1 MSPAGP
7 TNQHLQRSHA
17 SPSTRIS
24 IGSIFRI
31 ACCSAILFCCISLVG
46 CGPKL
51 DVSRD
56 VELAGGEIKSITL
69 DAIASEQTINVE
81 ASGEQPFHLHVH
93 LLENQDALD
102 NELDRRV
109 EPTMAL
115 AASSNSKSHK
125 VSASVPGG
133 KEAVVRL
140 QSATGQDFS
149 IKLKIS
155 N

>member
-1 MSPAGP
+1 MCAANPI
-7 TNQHLQRSHA
+7 QHLHESQA
-17 SPSTRIS
+17 SQSTGFFNAPICR
-24 IGSIFRI
+24 FV
-31 ACCSAILFCCISLVG
+31 CYSAILFCCISSVG

-69 DAIASEQTINVE
+69 DAISSEQTINVE
-81 ASGEQPFHLHVH
+81 ASADQPFHLHVC
-93 LLENQDALD
+93 LKENELALD
-102 NELDRRV
+102 SELERQV

-115 AASSNSKSHK
+115 AGSKDSKSHK

-133 KEAVVRL
+133 KEAAVRL
-140 QSATGQDFS
+140 QSATGQSFS
-149 IKLKIS
+149 VKLKIS